1 MERPNHAN
9 SSRILISSQT
19 KSPST
24 PPSTRKTSKQWA
36 GFGTTSKQDYKTRY
50 ETKVTHGNGDA
61 LTRFLSEKGVSC
73 SVLAGAGIRG
83 EEEE

>member
-1 MERPNHAN
+1 MLIRGARRRRNLDRGFVLSDHADWN
-9 SSRILISSQT
+9 GLIDVI
-19 KSPST
+19 
-24 PPSTRKTSKQWA
+24 R
-36 GFGTTSKQDYKTRY
+36 GTEAEQI
-50 ETKVTHGNGDA
+50 KVTHGNGDA